1 MEYIFILCSNDPER
15 KEYINQLVKDFNEL
29 VYKKYPDCVI
39 LEGNIKVRFFTDI
52 ECKMG
57 KTLGYRPF
65 CTLDYYDKK
74 ELVKRLQEIIEGKI
88 KKLEVNQND

>member
-1 MEYIFILCSNDPER
+1 MQEYIFILCSNSLER
-15 KEYINQLVKDFNEL
+15 EENINQLVKDFNKL

-39 LEGNIKVRFFTDI
+39 LKGNIKVRFFTDI
-52 ECKMG
+52 ECKMR

-74 ELVKRLQEIIEGKI
+74 ELVKNCKKIIKRKI
-88 KKLEVNQND
+88 KIL